1 MDATKN
7 TQLVLS
13 PEGINERVEK
23 TAQNNDM
30 YLVQGTFPLHS
41 YAQHRC
47 YGKYLEAVQDH
58 AANGIV
64 HFYNPFGFF
73 GAVVENFQIAHVRVV
88 GVLPPIPATPGEIIV
103 ETAIDMGEYSGMGT
117 LNSWKGKT
125 FSNLLRPVP
134 EPADPDFYGTG
145 FEGFE
150 VGDLPDTGSDAGN
163 FERNAPDF

>member
-1 MDATKN
+1 MKPTND

-13 PEGINERVEK
+13 PEGINERLEK

-30 YLVQGTFPLHS
+30 FLVQGTFPLHS

-47 YGKYLEAVQDH
+47 YGKYLEVKQDH
-58 AANGIV
+58 PANGIV

-73 GAVVENFQIAHVRVV
+73 GAVVENFQIAHVRVT
-88 GVLPPIPATPGEIIV
+88 GVLPAPPATPGEITI
-103 ETAIDMGEYSGMGT
+103 ETSVSMGAYSGMGS

-134 EPADPDFYGTG
+134 EPPDPNFYGTG

-163 FERNAPDF
+163 FERNEPDF